1 MQGGVFDGVIC
12 QLFISIIGLR
22 HGQAALL
29 ANLYRTLRPG
39 SYLYLSASGL
49 SDDINPMDAELYR
62 SDVSITE
69 EQHTYVSHER
79 QG

>member
-1 MQGGVFDGVIC
+1 MQAGVFDGLVC
-12 QLFISIIGLR
+12 QPVISIIGLR

-29 ANLYRTLRPG
+29 ANLYKTLRTG
-39 SYLYLSASGL
+39 GYLYLSASGL

-69 EQHTYVSHER
+69 AQHT
-79 QG
+79 